1 MNLNLHNTEFAR
13 SAADPSGFV
22 RDGLPVVAFA
32 GKSNVGKSS
41 TINALLRRKSL
52 AKVSDTPGKTGLVNY
67 YLIDG
72 KLYFADLP
80 GYGFAKTSKSQKAA
94 WGTLMDAFFAESKN
108 LALCVLIVD
117 ARHKPTA
124 DDIQMSDYLAHAGI
138 PYFVAAN
145 KVDKLKS
152 SEAELQMRSIRETL
166 DLDGGVSLIGYSAR
180 SRFGVDSL
188 RNKLFGTL

>member
-1 MNLNLHNTEFAR
+1 MNLNLHSTEFAR

-52 AKVSDTPGKTGLVNY
+52 ARVSDTPGKTGLVNY

-94 WGTLMDAFFAESKN
+94 WGALMDAFFTESKN
-108 LALCVLIVD
+108 LSLCVLIVD

-152 SEAELQMRSIRETL
+152 SELELNLQSVRETL
-166 DLDGGVSLIGYSAR
+166 ALDDGVSIIGYSAR
-180 SRFGVDSL
+180 TKSGVESL
-188 RNKLFGTL
+188 RSKLFGSL